1 MRCFMNKITDNLAD
15 QTLVSVCMATYN
27 GGKYIREQVDSIL
40 NQEFKENQNV
50 ELELVVSDDGSTDDT
65 LQILE
70 AYHDPRI
77 KIFNH
82 QNKKKYKYFNANRL
96 ASDNFGNAL
105 LNAHGDYLF
114 FSDQDDVWMPSK
126 LDKSLT
132 ILREYGGGIGAA
144 FYVGDEN
151 LHHIGEVIYNHHA
164 PFFSLKDQIGIYGF
178 SMGFCKQEL
187 KYILPLPSFVA
198 GHDKYIQYSLKW
210 RNKLHFIDEPCAI
223 HRWTG
228 THNVSSFTH
237 NNSQPPFF
245 VKCLFRLN
253 TYLSVIWRSI
263 VR

>member
-1 MRCFMNKITDNLAD
+1 MQIDWLP
-15 QTLVSVCMATYN
+15 
-27 GGKYIREQVDSIL
+27 IIL
-40 NQEFKENQNV
+40 
-50 ELELVVSDDGSTDDT
+50 GT
-65 LQILE
+65 
-70 AYHDPRI
+70 HC
-77 KIFNH
+77 
-82 QNKKKYKYFNANRL
+82 
-96 ASDNFGNAL
+96 
-105 LNAHGDYLF
+105 
-114 FSDQDDVWMPSK
+114 WMPMAIISSSQTK
-126 LDKSLT
+126 MMFGCHRNLT
-132 ILREYGGGIGAA
+132 KVWPFSENTGGGIGAA

-178 SMGFCKQEL
+178 SMGFCKEEL